1 VSNEEDLEPGEYG
14 EPGPDDLPHKKS
26 RLIGG
31 LLVFLGVLMAVVV
44 FSGELDKEAGKMKA
58 LVGFL
63 ASGGLWLG
71 IGLLLFPWTN
81 RMVKGFTAENNAM
94 IGFQKLPVLWKAWL
108 VLAMLL
114 SVVTVVAVIVT
125 GK

>member
-14 EPGPDDLPHKKS
+14 EPGPADLPHRKS

-31 LLVFLGVLMAVVV
+31 LLVFLGVLMAIVV
-44 FSGELDKEAGKMKA
+44 FSGELDKEGGKMKA
-58 LVGFL
+58 LVALL
-63 ASGGLWLG
+63 ASGGLWVG

-94 IGFQKLPVLWKAWL
+94 IGFHKLPVLWKAWL
-108 VLAMLL
+108 VSALVL
-114 SVVTVVAVIVT
+114 SVGAVVAVIVT